1 MYFLKTMYIKDMDEN
16 LKNELVEHCRRQIQH
31 FKRMNRTD
39 SLGYKEHVVLL
50 SFLKP
55 KFDIKLL

>member
-1 MYFLKTMYIKDMDEN
+1 MYIKDMDEN